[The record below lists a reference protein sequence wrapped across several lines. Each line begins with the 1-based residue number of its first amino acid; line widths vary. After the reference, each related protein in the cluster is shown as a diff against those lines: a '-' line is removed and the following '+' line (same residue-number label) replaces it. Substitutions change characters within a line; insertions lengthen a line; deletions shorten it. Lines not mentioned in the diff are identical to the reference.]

1 MVRME
6 SEMQHIYR
14 AIEQLAQYGIYNGL
28 IEKEDKIFVIN
39 QLLEL
44 LQLPGYEPQ
53 PETDAAL
60 PSLPEILEVLVQY
73 AVEQGITLNDG
84 VTAGICLIP
93 N

>member
-6 SEMQHIYR
+6 SEMEHIYR

-44 LQLPGYEPQ
+44 CSCPAMNRSRKPMQR
-53 PETDAAL
+53 
-60 PSLPEILEVLVQY
+60 
-73 AVEQGITLNDG
+73 
-84 VTAGICLIP
+84 CLRCGDP
-93 N
+93 